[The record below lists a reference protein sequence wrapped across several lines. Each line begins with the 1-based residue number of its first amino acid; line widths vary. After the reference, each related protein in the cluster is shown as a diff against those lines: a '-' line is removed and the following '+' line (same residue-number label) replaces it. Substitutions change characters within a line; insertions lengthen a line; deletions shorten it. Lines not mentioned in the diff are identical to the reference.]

1 MRAGLQVLIFA
12 LGGNLALAS
21 NPFPSANPDVVE
33 NLEHYW
39 SYGRS
44 PAVYPSPPGEGTND
58 WSDAYIK
65 AKHLV
70 SQMTNEEKSNLTYG
84 FSSKTNG
91 CAGNTGS
98 IPRLGFPGICLQ
110 DAESGVRGTDMVN
123 AYPAGLHAG
132 ASWNRHLA
140 YKRAQH
146 IGAEFRRKGI
156 NVVLGPVAGPLGRM
170 VRGGRNWEG
179 FAADPYLSG
188 RMLYHS
194 VVGIQENAIA
204 CVKHLIANEQETDR
218 RPPGDI
224 KAYNQSVSSNLDDKT
239 MHELY
244 LWGFQDAVKA
254 GVGSVMCSYNRI
266 NNSYACQ
273 NSKVMNGL
281 LKTELGFQG
290 FVVSDWSAVYGG
302 IAGANAGLDMVMPD
316 AKLWVNG
323 TLDRAVKNGSMT
335 QTRLDDM
342 ATRILASWYRYAEI
356 DNPGHG
362 MPVSLLEPHDLVDGR
377 DPDSKPTI
385 LQSAIEGHVLLKNER
400 NVLPLNKPRFISL
413 FGYDAV
419 AQGLNMQRPWSFNYW
434 VWGLGNTQSYPDR
447 VFKNTTIE
455 DFLDGDGAADLRSP
469 GAALN
474 GTLFTGGGSG
484 ATTPSYIDAPFN
496 AFQQRAIDDNT
507 WLSWDFISQN
517 PSVNPATEACV
528 VFINEQSSEGA
539 DRPYLADPGSDN
551 LVENVASKCNNTMVV
566 IHNAGIRLVDRWIE
580 NPNVTAVIY
589 GHVPG
594 QDSGRALVN
603 IMYGEQSP
611 SGRLPYTVAKRES
624 DYGHLLNPT
633 MPDNTSMFY
642 TQANFTEGVHIDYRH
657 FLTANITPRF
667 EFGYGLTYTSFKY
680 SNLNIDLKDD
690 ANIAYM
696 PGSQPANS
704 TTPAPE
710 GGLDSLW
717 DVLANVSCSITNTG
731 DVPAAEV
738 AQLYLNI
745 PGNGQ
750 ERVLRGFDKQMVQP
764 GETVDVSFELT
775 RRDLSTWDVTSQNW
789 VLPRGQY
796 GVMVGKSVLDI
807 QLQKSLQMGD

>member
-1 MRAGLQVLIFA
+1 MLTNAA
-12 LGGNLALAS
+12 
-21 NPFPSANPDVVE
+21 
-33 NLEHYW
+33 
-39 SYGRS
+39 
-44 PAVYPSPPGEGTND
+44 PGEGTGD
-58 WSDAYIK
+58 WSDAYNK
-65 AKHLV
+65 AQHLV
-70 SQMTNEEKSNLTYG
+70 EQMTNEEKSNITYG
-84 FSSKTNG
+84 VSSKTNG

-98 IPRLGFPGICLQ
+98 IPRLGFPGICLH
-110 DAESGVRGTDMVN
+110 DAESGVRGADMVN
-123 AYPAGLHAG
+123 AYPAGLHTG

-140 YKRAQH
+140 YKRAKH

-156 NVVLGPVAGPLGRM
+156 NVLLGPVAGPLGRM
-170 VRGGRNWEG
+170 ATGGRNWEG
-179 FAADPYLSG
+179 FAADPFLSG

-194 VVGIQENAIA
+194 VVGIQENVIA
-204 CVKHLIANEQETDR
+204 CVKHLVANEQETNR
-218 RPPGDI
+218 RPPTDI

-244 LWGFQDAVKA
+244 LWGFQDAIKA
-254 GVGSVMCSYNRI
+254 GVGSVMCVYNRV
-266 NNSYACQ
+266 NNSYGCQ

-290 FVVSDWSAVYGG
+290 FVVSDWDAVYGG

-316 AKLWVNG
+316 AELWVNG
-323 TLDRAVKNGSMT
+323 TLEHAVKNGSMT

-362 MPVSLLEPHDLVDGR
+362 MPASLLEPHDLVDAR

-400 NVLPLNKPRFISL
+400 NVLPLSQPRFISL

-419 AQGLNMQRPWSFNYW
+419 AQGFNMQRPWSFNYW
-434 VWGLGNTQSYPDR
+434 IWGLGSTQSYPDR
-447 VFKNTTIE
+447 VFHNTTID
-455 DFLDGDGAADLRSP
+455 DFLNGGAAADVRAP
-469 GAALN
+469 GVALN

-507 WLSWDFISQN
+507 FVSWDFISQS
-517 PSVNPATEACV
+517 PSVNPATEACI
-528 VFINEQSSEGA
+528 VFINEQSLEGA
-539 DRPYLADPGSDN
+539 DRPYLADPGSDT

-611 SGRLPYTVAKRES
+611 SGRLPYTVAKHES

-642 TQANFTEGVHIDYRH
+642 TQSNFTEGVHIDYRH
-657 FLTANITPRF
+657 FLAANITPRF
-667 EFGYGLTYTSFKY
+667 EFGYGLTYTSFEY

-696 PGSQPANS
+696 PGGQPANS

-717 DVLANVSCSITNTG
+717 DVLANISCSITNTG
-731 DVPAAEV
+731 DVAAAEV

-750 ERVLRGFDKQMVQP
+750 ERVLRGFDKQMVQS

-775 RRDLSTWDVTSQNW
+775 RRDLSTWDVVSQNW

-807 QLQKSLQMGD
+807 QLQKSLLMG